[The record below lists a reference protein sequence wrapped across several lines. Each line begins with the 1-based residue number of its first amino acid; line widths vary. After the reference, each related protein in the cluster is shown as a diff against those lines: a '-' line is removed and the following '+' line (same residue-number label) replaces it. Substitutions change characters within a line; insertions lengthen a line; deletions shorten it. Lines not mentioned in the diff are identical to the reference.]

1 MPAVAWHDY
10 SNSLGSFSDVNK
22 NDATGELGRIN
33 FTFPDNFA
41 LEARRGYYASVSHV
55 DHQLGRVL
63 RELER
68 LGMAGD
74 TIVSFIGE
82 KKNAFA
88 FKKRITTESRMRL
101 FFVSDSS
108 RRPRIPPWRAVRVG
122 EEHQL
127 RGRPPLSHDDQDPG
141 SDHGRIPAD
150 KQVH

>member
-1 MPAVAWHDY
+1 MDEIHPPSAPHAPAGMPAVAWHDY
-10 SNSLGSFSDVNK
+10 SNSLGAFSDVHK

-74 TIVSFIGE
+74 TIVSFIGRV
-82 KKNAFA
+82 KILIVF
-88 FKKRITTESRMRL
+88 FKKCMGRKLHEIIICFRFLQVTTATTWA
-101 FFVSDSS
+101 SS
-108 RRPRIPPWRAVRVG
+108 QSGRRTPT
-122 EEHQL
+122 
-127 RGRPPLSHDDQDPG
+127 SK
-141 SDHGRIPAD
+141 PASIA
-150 KQVH
+150 Q